1 MEKIYMHDNQKQKI
15 RRARKRG
22 SSVTAVL
29 VAVVAVAALIAV
41 GFGQISFAIP
51 EEGVTLGNEFISAEP
66 DVATMIYGENSR
78 FGVNQLLT
86 KDGKPVFCIERDITY
101 KGDLKYVKSERV
113 LDSGLLYLMS
123 NIYPNKKIMDGDTEL
138 PLGVQVWLSQSAVW
152 IYASING
159 YENNTEMTADVME
172 KILLE
177 TQLYDKDMNVV
188 AKIDDDDIA
197 AGHSS
202 LMGKYGIFKLLQDA
216 QKLGTAPSN
225 SLNVTKKSEGVSM
238 TSDGKFYQTDY
249 IEVVGTV
256 LSESIGTFNGYE
268 LKTKNAPEGTMIID
282 KDGNEIKDVTNLA
295 PGTKFAFKI
304 PVEKVTEE
312 NKKIEVNVLGSF
324 DSYAA
329 DIYVADTSQTV
340 TSVSKVNNNL
350 SVPLGVDL
358 NYTPTV
364 PDTAL
369 DNSATLY
376 IIGLILLLSGLGIF
390 YTSAKKN

>member
-29 VAVVAVAALIAV
+29 VAVVAVAALIVV

-350 SVPLGVDL
+350 SVPLDVDL

>member
-123 NIYPNKKIMDGDTEL
+123 NIYPNKKIMDGATEL

-350 SVPLGVDL
+350 SVPLDVDL

>member
-123 NIYPNKKIMDGDTEL
+123 NIYPNKKIMDGATEL

-312 NKKIEVNVLGSF
+312 KKKIEVNVLGSF

-350 SVPLGVDL
+350 SVPLDVDL

>member
-123 NIYPNKKIMDGDTEL
+123 NIYPNKKIMDGATEL

-256 LSESIGTFNGYE
+256 LSESIGSFNGYE

-282 KDGNEIKDVTNLA
+282 KDGNEIKDVTNLS

-350 SVPLGVDL
+350 SVPLDVDL

>member
-159 YENNTEMTADVME
+159 YENNTEMTDEVMTN
-172 KILLE
+172 ILLE

-202 LMGKYGIFKLLQDA
+202 LMEKYGIFKLLQDA

-350 SVPLGVDL
+350 SVPLDVDL

>member
-123 NIYPNKKIMDGDTEL
+123 NIYPNKKIMDGATEL

-256 LSESIGTFNGYE
+256 LSESIGSFNGYE

-350 SVPLGVDL
+350 SVPLDVDL

>member
-22 SSVTAVL
+22 FSVTAVL

-225 SLNVTKKSEGVSM
+225 SLNITKKSEGVSM

-256 LSESIGTFNGYE
+256 LSESIGSFNGYE

-350 SVPLGVDL
+350 SVPLDVDL

>member
-268 LKTKNAPEGTMIID
+268 LKTKNAPEGIMIID

-312 NKKIEVNVLGSF
+312 KKKIEVNVLGSF

-350 SVPLGVDL
+350 SVPLDVDL

>member
-1 MEKIYMHDNQKQKI
+1 M
-15 RRARKRG
+15 
-22 SSVTAVL
+22 T
-29 VAVVAVAALIAV
+29 
-41 GFGQISFAIP
+41 
-51 EEGVTLGNEFISAEP
+51 EEV
-66 DVATMIYGENSR
+66 
-78 FGVNQLLT
+78 
-86 KDGKPVFCIERDITY
+86 
-101 KGDLKYVKSERV
+101 
-113 LDSGLLYLMS
+113 
-123 NIYPNKKIMDGDTEL
+123 
-138 PLGVQVWLSQSAVW
+138 
-152 IYASING
+152 
-159 YENNTEMTADVME
+159 MTN
-172 KILLE
+172 ILLE

-202 LMGKYGIFKLLQDA
+202 LMEKYGIFKLLQDA

-256 LSESIGTFNGYE
+256 LSESIGSFNGYE

-350 SVPLGVDL
+350 SVPLDVDL

>member
-123 NIYPNKKIMDGDTEL
+123 NIYPNKKIMDGATEL

-202 LMGKYGIFKLLQDA
+202 LMEKYGIFKLLQDA

-256 LSESIGTFNGYE
+256 LSESIGSFNGYE

-350 SVPLGVDL
+350 SVPLDVDL